1 MTAREVE
8 LVGGPCDGDV
18 RAVDA
23 DADVLLVR
31 FGPTWRELP
40 ELDTEG
46 EGVVVL
52 CTGIYLAPADPLG
65 HQWHWAGWRE

>member
-8 LVGGPCDGDV
+8 LVGGPLDGD
-18 RAVDA
+18 RRMVDG

-31 FGPTWRELP
+31 FDPTWRLAEP
-40 ELDTEG
+40 DPDG